1 MWLGWVAVPHL
12 RMILAAFAGDPGA
25 RAAIRAKT
33 TTVTSFLHIIPSAL
47 WEKALISAAP
57 T

>member
-1 MWLGWVAVPHL
+1 
-12 RMILAAFAGDPGA
+12 MILAAFAGDPGA